1 MINDSA
7 PLTLFVQG
15 ARDGDRNAFE
25 HLVRHSYDG
34 LYALARRILG
44 DPSDAEDATQ
54 DALLR
59 AWRDLPQL
67 REPDRFEAWLSRML
81 VHTCY
86 DHLRRRKRRTTR
98 VPWIVADAG
107 GSAGGPP
114 VALEERERLE
124 QAFARLSPEHRAVV
138 ALHFYLDLA
147 AAEIADLLQVPVGT
161 VNSRL
166 YYGTRALRAALEA
179 LDRTTVDHRERTA

>member
-1 MINDSA
+1 MTNEPA
-7 PLTLFVQG
+7 PLTLFVLG
-15 ARDGDRNAFE
+15 ARDGDRSAFE

-34 LYALARRILG
+34 LYSLARRILG

-107 GSAGGPP
+107 RPDLGPP

-138 ALHFYLDLA
+138 ALHFYRDLA
-147 AAEIADLLQVPVGT
+147 AGEIAELLQVPIGT

-179 LDRTTVDHRERTA
+179 LDRTAVDHRERTA